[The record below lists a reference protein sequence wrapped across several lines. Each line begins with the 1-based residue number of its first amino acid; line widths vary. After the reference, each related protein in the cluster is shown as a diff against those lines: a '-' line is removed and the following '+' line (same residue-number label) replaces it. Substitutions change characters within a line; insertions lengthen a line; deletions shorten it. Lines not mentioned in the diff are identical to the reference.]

1 MFRFRLV
8 LLLLL
13 ALPGILGAQTTYDPC
28 VKSTEGK
35 EFWFG
40 FMESRHHQTGHY
52 LELTMTSTFTCHFS
66 ISYGSSTTPYLN
78 NYTLLPNQPFRY
90 QPYWG
95 TLEPI
100 GSETIEQKAIHIVSD
115 MPMNI
120 FAMNWSPSSA
130 DAAVIFPIEALGNE
144 YYAMCYEPNIN
155 EGAGGV
161 PGNGKNS
168 EFVVVASENNTK
180 VTITP
185 SKVTDLL
192 KPANVPFTITLNKG
206 DLYQVQSM
214 NHPNL
219 VGQGDLTGSY
229 IKSDKPVAFYS
240 GCWSTTIPIGA
251 TSAWDHLYE
260 QIPPVRSWGRKFV
273 TVPLLGRSLDVFRI
287 LASEDKTTIRIGS
300 NTPILLNKGKF
311 YEFQLTKDQPS
322 LIESD
327 RPILL
332 AQFMV
337 SNEVDRPANVAQ
349 ANWDGDPLMLIVSPV
364 DQTREAVTFVAYDSP
379 NISSKYFVNVVAKS
393 DAITNILLD
402 NQMIKFSYLPNTE
415 YAFAQIPITRGN
427 HNLTSTLT
435 GKGFIAYVYGYG
447 GVESYGYGVGFNLSI
462 KLDLGGDIQFVKD
475 TILLCQGQA
484 KILNAGSH
492 FSKFLWSTG
501 DTTQTI
507 FVTKPGY
514 TKVTATTSEGC
525 VRKDSI
531 YTYLSNPV
539 IELGNDKTICKPNTF
554 QLDAGPG
561 YISYLWNTKD
571 STQKIIAK
579 TSNYYRITALNKFL
593 CPASDSVYVN
603 FVDKPKLNLA
613 ALDTLI
619 CGSKTSTV
627 KITADKGNYYLTSPT
642 SSINIK
648 NLTATAPGFGTYNFK
663 FTAIDA
669 FTCAAD
675 TTFKLG
681 FHEVPVI
688 NLGNDTTIC
697 KPRSYLLDAGP
708 GNLSYLWSTNEVTQK
723 ININTAGLYRVTA
736 TNKYL
741 CPATKSIVVN
751 FDDKPKFNL
760 SALDTLIC
768 GSKTSTL
775 NISANKGNYSLSSPY
790 SSILINDLTAT
801 VPAYGS
807 YDFKYTAID
816 SYFCSSDT
824 TFKIGFHKIPTVVI
838 SVNDTTCYG
847 YNLDATYLG
856 DAEIDKARF
865 MWIFAK
871 DTIANEIGKTQMQV
885 KLGLDRGKRDLFLKV
900 TERGCSNSFVIK
912 EISVIPDLDFSVKD
926 SLLCQPLVFD
936 FSATNTENVI
946 DYQWDWGDGT
956 ILHSGKEA
964 SHSYAKDGFYTVELT
979 ATTDKKCINT
989 VKKFNLLY
997 VAPVPTV
1004 DFSLK
1009 SNTCQE
1015 LGPKTIMFTGKADNK
1030 DHYYWDLSAFL
1041 PKELIKSPGD
1051 SMGPLV
1057 YDLLEKPTAK
1067 ISLHVISKYGC
1078 KSDTLPLVLKRIP
1091 KFALQAAD
1099 SSGCIPY
1106 EITLNALTGDK
1117 VDQVN
1122 YMWNLGDGS
1131 SLSGSKV
1138 SHTYPVPEKTY
1149 DITLFAS
1156 SLTTGCRDTLFKPK
1170 YITVF
1175 PQPKASFSIDQRI
1188 LSNENPVTSFTN
1200 QSVGAD
1206 HYLWKFDDGLI
1217 SRLLNPLHKFDV
1229 VGPRRVLLESGNQF
1243 GCIDTVSDVVMIELS
1258 RIFPPNAFSPEAP
1271 KKVDREFFPYSNGVV
1286 EKGYH
1291 LKIISRWNEVIFE
1304 TKDVFKGWNGLL
1316 SNGSRAPE
1324 GNYIWIL
1331 NFDDFLGKAHRQNGT
1346 LTLVY

>member
-1 MFRFRLV
+1 MFRFLLV
-8 LLLLL
+8 LLVFIIST
-13 ALPGILGAQTTYDPC
+13 GILRAQSAYDPC

-40 FMESRHHQTGHY
+40 FMESRHHQNGHY
-52 LELTMTSTFTCHFS
+52 LELTITSTFTCHFS
-66 ISYGSSTTPYLN
+66 VYYGNSTTPYIS
-78 NYTLLPNQPFRY
+78 NYTLQPNQPYRF

-95 TLEPI
+95 NLEPI
-100 GSETIEQKAIHIVSD
+100 GSEKIEQKAIHIVSD

-130 DAAVIFPIEALGNE
+130 DAAVIFPIEAIGNE
-144 YYAMCYEPNIN
+144 YYAMCYEPNIS
-155 EGAGGV
+155 EGSGGA

-185 SKVTDLL
+185 SKVTDQL

-273 TVPLLGRSLDVFRI
+273 TVPFSGRSFDVFRI
-287 LASEDKTTIRIGS
+287 LASEDKTTVRIGS
-300 NTPILLNKGKF
+300 NAPLLLNKGKF
-311 YEFQLTKDQPS
+311 YEFQLKTGQPS

-337 SNEVDRPANVAQ
+337 SNINDKPANVSS
-349 ANWDGDPLMLIVSPV
+349 WDGDPLMLIVSPV

-379 NISSKYFVNVVAKS
+379 NINSKYFVNVVTKNDGVS
-393 DAITNILLD
+393 NIFLD
-402 NQMIKFSYLPNTE
+402 NQLITFSYLPNTE
-415 YAFAQIPITRGN
+415 YVYAQIPITKGN
-427 HNLTSTLT
+427 HNLTSNKS

-462 KLDLGGDIQFVKD
+462 NLDLGGDIQFVKD
-475 TILLCQGQA
+475 TVLICQGQA

-507 FVTKPGY
+507 FVTKSGY
-514 TKVTATTSEGC
+514 SKVTATTSEGC
-525 VRKDSI
+525 ARKDSV

-539 IELGNDKTICKPNTF
+539 IELGNDKVICKPNTL

-561 YISYLWNTKD
+561 YISYVWNTKD
-571 STQKIIAK
+571 STQRITTK
-579 TSNYYRITALNKFL
+579 TPNYYRVTAINKYS
-593 CPASDSVYVN
+593 CPATDSIYVN

-619 CGSKTSTV
+619 CGSKISTV
-627 KITADKGNYYLTSPT
+627 KITADKGNYSLSSPN
-642 SSINIK
+642 SSIIIK
-648 NLTATAPGFGTYNFK
+648 DLTATVPIFGTHNFK
-663 FTAIDA
+663 FTAMDA
-669 FTCAAD
+669 YTCTTD
-675 TTFKLG
+675 TTFKIG
-681 FHEVPVI
+681 FHEIPVI

-697 KPRSYLLDAGP
+697 KPRSFMLDAGP
-708 GNLSYLWSTNEVTQK
+708 GNISYLWSTTEVTQK
-723 ININTAGLYRVTA
+723 ITIKTAGLYRVTA
-736 TNKYL
+736 VNKYL
-741 CPATKSIVVN
+741 CPASNSISVY
-751 FDDKPKFNL
+751 FDDKPKLNL

-775 NISANKGNYSLSSPY
+775 NITTNKGKYYLTSQYNSA
-790 SSILINDLTAT
+790 SIKDLTAT
-801 VPAYGS
+801 VPAFGS
-807 YDFKYTAID
+807 YDFKFTAID
-816 SYFCSSDT
+816 QYFCSADT
-824 TFKIGFHKIPTVVI
+824 SFRLGFHKIPTVVI

-847 YNLDATYLG
+847 YSLDANYLG

-865 MWIFAK
+865 TWIFAK
-871 DTIANEIGKTQMQV
+871 DTIANEIGRTQMHV
-885 KLGLDRGKRDLFLKV
+885 KLGLDRGKRDLILKV
-900 TERGCSNSFVIK
+900 TERGCFNSFVIK
-912 EISVIPDLDFSVKD
+912 EISVIPDLDFFVKD

-956 ILHSGKEA
+956 LLHTGNQA
-964 SHSYAKDGFYTVELT
+964 SHSYTKDGFYTVELT
-979 ATTDKKCINT
+979 ATTDKNCINT
-989 VKKFNLLY
+989 VKKINLLY
-997 VAPVPTV
+997 VAPIPTV

-1009 SNTCQE
+1009 NNICQE

-1030 DHYYWDLSAFL
+1030 DHYFWDLSAFL
-1041 PKELIKSPGD
+1041 PKELIKNPGD

-1091 KFALQAAD
+1091 KFAMLSND
-1099 SSGCIPY
+1099 STGCIPY

-1122 YMWNLGDGS
+1122 YLWDFGDGTS
-1131 SLSGSKV
+1131 ITGPEVTHS
-1138 SHTYPVPEKTY
+1138 YPIPDTNY
-1149 DITLFAS
+1149 DITLYAN
-1156 SLTTGCRDTLFKPK
+1156 SLTTGCKDTLFKPK

-1188 LSNENPVTSFTN
+1188 LTNENPVTSFTN

-1206 HYLWKFDDGLI
+1206 HYLWKFDDGII
-1217 SRLLNPLHKFDV
+1217 SRILNPVHRFDV
-1229 VGPRRVLLESGNQF
+1229 VGIRRVLLESGNQF
-1243 GCIDTVSDVVMIELS
+1243 GCKDTISDVVMVELS

-1271 KKVDREFFPYSNGVV
+1271 NKVDRIFFPYSNGVV

-1304 TKDVFKGWNGLL
+1304 TKDVFKGWSGLL
-1316 SNGSRAPE
+1316 SNGSRAPV

-1331 NFDDFLGKAHRQNGT
+1331 NFDDFLGKAHQQKGT